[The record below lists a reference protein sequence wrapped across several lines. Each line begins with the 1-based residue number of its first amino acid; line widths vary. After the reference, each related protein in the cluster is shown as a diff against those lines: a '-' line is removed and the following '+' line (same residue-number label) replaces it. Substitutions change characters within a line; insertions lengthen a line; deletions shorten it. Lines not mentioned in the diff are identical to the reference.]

1 MTSPLGLIDGVGG
14 GFVASVGEEEGDLGF
29 LSTLKKK
36 KVVVKKKLVREA
48 RLDFNFLNR
57 FMEI

>member
-14 GFVASVGEEEGDLGF
+14 GFVVSVGEEEGDLGF

-36 KVVVKKKLVREA
+36 KVVVKKKISSGGKA
-48 RLDFNFLNR
+48 
-57 FMEI
+57 